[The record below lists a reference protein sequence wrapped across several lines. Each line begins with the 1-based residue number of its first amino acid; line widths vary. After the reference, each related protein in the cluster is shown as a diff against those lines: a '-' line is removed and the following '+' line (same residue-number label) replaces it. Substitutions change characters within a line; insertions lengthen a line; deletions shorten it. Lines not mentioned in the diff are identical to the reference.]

1 MRPLVF
7 EPILKR
13 IRWGGRRLGLVL
25 GKPIGKQADYAE
37 SWEIADHGDD
47 QSIVSVGDYRGWT
60 LRQLVERKA
69 RELFGAERKCK
80 QFPLLIKFLDAH
92 DRLSLQVHPDDELA
106 VQYDPQENGKTE
118 AWVIIEAEPGSRLY
132 AGLKEGV
139 GRVDLESA
147 LQAGTAEEL
156 LNSFTVT
163 AGDCV
168 FIPAGTVHAI
178 GKGILLAEIQ
188 QMSDITFRLFD
199 WGWLG
204 SDGKPRELHIED
216 GLAATDF
223 ARGPV
228 SPVSPRPIS
237 QNDGHTLEELVRGE
251 FFVIHRHT
259 LQDRATA
266 SVSPDDRFHVL
277 MVVEGEIAVHRAG
290 KTISLERG
298 GTVLVPAECDG
309 EARFEACG
317 GAVVIDSFLP

>member
-13 IRWGGRRLGLVL
+13 IRWGGRRLGSVL
-25 GKPIGKQADYAE
+25 GKPIGKQIDYAE

-47 QSIVSVGDYRGWT
+47 QSIVSEGNYRGQT
-60 LRQLVERKA
+60 LQQLVKNNA
-69 RELFGAERKCK
+69 RELLGAERVCK

-118 AWVIIEAEPGSRLY
+118 AWVIIEAKPGSRLY

-139 GRVDLESA
+139 GRDELDSA
-147 LQAGTAEEL
+147 LKAGTAKNL
-156 LNSFTVT
+156 LHSFTVT

-178 GKGILLAEIQ
+178 GEGILLAEIQ

-199 WGWLG
+199 WGRLG
-204 SDGKPRELHIED
+204 SDGEPRELHIEN

-223 ARGPV
+223 TRGPV
-228 SPVSPRPIS
+228 SPVSPQLIAS
-237 QNDGHTLEELVRGE
+237 SDGHTLEELVRGE
-251 FFVIHRHT
+251 YFVIRRHT
-259 LQDRATA
+259 LGNRASAT
-266 SVSPDDRFHVL
+266 VSSDNRFHVL
-277 MVVEGEIAVHRAG
+277 MVVEGAVTLNCVGETMA
-290 KTISLERG
+290 LDRG
-298 GTVLVPAECDG
+298 RTVLIPAECDD
-309 EARFEACG
+309 EVRFAAHD
-317 GAVVIDSFLP
+317 GAVVVDSFLP

>member
-1 MRPLVF
+1 MQPLVF

-13 IRWGGRRLGLVL
+13 IRWGGRRLGSVL
-25 GKPIGKQADYAE
+25 GKPIGKHADYAE

-47 QSIVSVGDYRGWT
+47 QSIVSVGDFLNWT
-60 LRQLVERKA
+60 LRQLVENKSH
-69 RELFGAERKCK
+69 ELFGAERICK

-106 VQYDPQENGKTE
+106 VKYDPQENGKTE

-139 GRVDLESA
+139 GRDELDSA
-147 LQAGTAEEL
+147 LQAGTAEDL
-156 LNSFTVT
+156 LHSFTVT

-178 GKGILLAEIQ
+178 GEGILLAEIQ

-199 WGWLG
+199 WGRLG
-204 SDGKPRELHIED
+204 SDGEPRELHIED

-223 ARGPV
+223 TRGSV
-228 SPVSPRPIS
+228 SPISPRTIAED
-237 QNDGHTLEELVRGE
+237 DGHRLEELVRGE
-251 FFVIHRHT
+251 YFVIHRHT
-259 LQDRATA
+259 LKNRATA
-266 SVSPDDRFHVL
+266 SVSPDNRFHVL
-277 MVVEGEIAVHRAG
+277 MVVDGAVTLNCAGE
-290 KTISLERG
+290 TMTLDRG
-298 GTVLVPAECDG
+298 RTALVPAECDG
-309 EARFEACG
+309 EVQFAAHD